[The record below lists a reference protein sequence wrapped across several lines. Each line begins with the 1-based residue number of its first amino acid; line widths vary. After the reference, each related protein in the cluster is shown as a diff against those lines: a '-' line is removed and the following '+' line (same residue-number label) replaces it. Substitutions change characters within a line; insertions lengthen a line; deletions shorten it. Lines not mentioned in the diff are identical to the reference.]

1 MPTQATTRCERVEMS
16 EDPTLSPAAFG
27 HAFRA
32 FLEEAAKGREAEDPP
47 FVVRL
52 SGHLGADPRG
62 LPILAEQFS
71 TIEHPNV
78 QAALDACT
86 LGCSAELVGMSA
98 EQKRYVGLGFSDL
111 VTPVR

>member
-1 MPTQATTRCERVEMS
+1 MS

-27 HAFRA
+27 RSFRA
-32 FLEEAAKGREAEDPP
+32 FLEEAVKGQETEDPP

-52 SGHLGADPRG
+52 SEHLGADPRG

-78 QAALDACT
+78 QAALDAWI
-86 LGCSAELVGMSA
+86 SAEG
-98 EQKRYVGLGFSDL
+98 RLG
-111 VTPVR
+111 